1 MSQTGDHGAYTFTW
15 MSSKATYAQR
25 FKCLIWVSISAG
37 SVNKIVPYFCVGTSF
52 SSSFS
57 TCWDSVQDLADSLM
71 LLPCFQPIV
80 SIEFCAYSYS
90 SWSRSRLQLS
100 LFKAFFLLFKE
111 KKERKSYP
119 SQALCCTS
127 TICDVQSIPGV
138 MFQWNYVVMYIF
150 KRSYLVF
157 WLLSSLDCCIELQLF
172 LHFQEC
178 LWEKFFF
185 CQKCGV
191 IALKVF
197 YIKEA
202 FSCITQFFLVL
213 GGKNM
218 FTQFSFSE
226 SRLKCM

>member
-1 MSQTGDHGAYTFTW
+1 MFCSKDSRPKRRNEKRKIRDIQGQTQLCRLKKTHKAMSQTGDHGAYTFTW
-15 MSSKATYAQR
+15 MSSKATYAQG

-111 KKERKSYP
+111 KKERKRYP

-138 MFQWNYVVMYIF
+138 MFQ
-150 KRSYLVF
+150 
-157 WLLSSLDCCIELQLF
+157 
-172 LHFQEC
+172 
-178 LWEKFFF
+178 
-185 CQKCGV
+185 
-191 IALKVF
+191 
-197 YIKEA
+197 
-202 FSCITQFFLVL
+202 
-213 GGKNM
+213 
-218 FTQFSFSE
+218 
-226 SRLKCM
+226 